1 MDDDRRPTG
10 EGPEEQAAARPAPRA
25 TPEPEAKAAPPWLA
39 KTKALFEQN
48 RGVTALLCVMLLG
61 ALFTPQAGVAGPWFA
76 NLLTGKADPTAGPP
90 LFLSARIHSDVLYEY
105 AEYGI
110 IAAGMTLVILT
121 GGIDLSVGSIVG
133 IAAVLFSL
141 LHIGVGLPAAGAVGL
156 TLLLS
161 LGCGSVSGLLTAGA
175 GLPPRKATW
184 TSLGLGAVVALALF
198 LKLRAGQAAGVA
210 LLSGVAAGL
219 VAAAIARLVLSRVAI
234 QPFVA
239 TLAVMVAARGGAKVI
254 SGGIKVMPGAQEWY
268 YVREGTPSFIS
279 WMTHPD
285 PTGFLRPVTILFVVS
300 LIVLGL
306 VVAYTRF
313 GRHLYAIGGN
323 EEAARLSGVP
333 VIRSKVT
340 AYMLCGLFSGLAGIC
355 NACRT
360 GLGDPEA
367 GFTFELDAIAAVVIG
382 GTSLSGGRGSMF
394 CTLLGT
400 LIVGYINKIL
410 SVNAVQESY
419 RLLAK
424 GLIIVAAVVL
434 QSREKAR

>member
-1 MDDDRRPTG
+1 VAEERQPAEGKVSPPPAKPG
-10 EGPEEQAAARPAPRA
+10 EPGRA
-25 TPEPEAKAAPPWLA
+25 LPPWLA
-39 KTKALFEQN
+39 RTKGFFEQN
-48 RGVTALLCVMLLG
+48 RGVTALFGVMVLG
-61 ALFTPQAGVAGPWFA
+61 ALFTPQAGCSGPWFA
-76 NLLTGKADPTAGPP
+76 NLLTGTADPQAGPP
-90 LFLSARIHSDVLYEY
+90 LFLTARIHSDVLYEY

-133 IAAVLFSL
+133 ISAVLFSL

-156 TLLLS
+156 TLLLA
-161 LGCGSVSGLLTAGA
+161 LGCGSVSGMLTAGA
-175 GLPPRKATW
+175 GLAPRRATW
-184 TSLGLGAVVALALF
+184 TSIGLGVLVAAGLF
-198 LKLRAGQAAGVA
+198 VKLHAGKSTGVA
-210 LLSGVAAGL
+210 LLSASTAGIVAAC
-219 VAAAIARLVLSRVAI
+219 IARLVLSRVAI

-239 TLAVMVAARGGAKVI
+239 TLAVMVAARGGAKVL
-254 SGGIKVMPGAQEWY
+254 SGGIKVMPGAQDWY
-268 YVREGTPSFIS
+268 YVKEGTPSFIA
-279 WMTHPD
+279 WMTTPD
-285 PTGFLRPVTILFVVS
+285 ATGFLRPVTLLFVLS
-300 LIVLGL
+300 LVVMGL

-340 AYMLCGLFSGLAGIC
+340 AYMLCGMFSGLAGIC

-382 GTSLSGGRGSMF
+382 GTSLNGGRGSMF